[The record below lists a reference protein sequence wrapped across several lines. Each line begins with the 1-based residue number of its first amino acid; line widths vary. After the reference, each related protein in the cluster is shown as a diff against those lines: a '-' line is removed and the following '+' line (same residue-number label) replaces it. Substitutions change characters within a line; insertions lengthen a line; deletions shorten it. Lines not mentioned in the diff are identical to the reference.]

1 MSSHLGRITTD
12 PEVLGGRPCIRG
24 LRVRVKDILDLLASG
39 ASRQDILA
47 DYPYLEDVDIAAARE
62 YAAPHVDHPVIRPA

>member
-1 MSSHLGRITTD
+1 
-12 PEVLGGRPCIRG
+12 
-24 LRVRVKDILDLLASG
+24 VRVKDIPDLLASG